1 MFHLFGYTI
10 CGAKKHNHKNPMFLC
25 QRNATGPCCV
35 RLRKAFEAFIGSES
49 THQVLLQRNG
59 NKCCLGVTAM
69 LDNPFGM
76 SKWTGAS
83 KKPFLARA
91 SRQKRPSE
99 KRNQSLRFC
108 MIQRALWLPC
118 IPHLPAQGDC
128 NSRTSK
134 CCGVPYT
141 KHDFCDTKKIM
152 AVCMYKFV
160 ESFASVCSVIFVL

>member
-10 CGAKKHNHKNPMFLC
+10 YGAKKHNHKIQCFSAKEMQLVLVVLVFAKHSKRSLAPNP
-25 QRNATGPCCV
+25 RT
-35 RLRKAFEAFIGSES
+35 
-49 THQVLLQRNG
+49 
-59 NKCCLGVTAM
+59 KCCCKGMETNAALAKLRCWTIHLACQSGLVHPRNHFLPVPLGKSVHHKTQPIVA
-69 LDNPFGM
+69 
-76 SKWTGAS
+76 
-83 KKPFLARA
+83 
-91 SRQKRPSE
+91 
-99 KRNQSLRFC
+99 FC

-152 AVCMYKFV
+152 AVCMYKLK